1 MQMRQ
6 VLFVIGFMLCT
17 ASLAAPTDVV
27 KIPMPSANDFST
39 TLLPEKAGIVSWRTL
54 AKVEMVQRGIR
65 PVPKFSKD
73 ILDLN
78 DKDVLVQGFVVPIEM
93 GSQQT
98 HFLISA
104 VPSDCSF
111 CLPAGPDAIVEVI
124 AKTPI
129 KPAAGPV
136 VLGGKF
142 AVLTDDPTG
151 VLYRL
156 TDAQFISL
164 AGS

>member
-1 MQMRQ
+1 MRRAL
-6 VLFVIGFMLCT
+6 VVIGFMLCT
-17 ASLAAPTDVV
+17 ASFAAPTDIV
-27 KIPMPSANDFST
+27 KIPMPSASDFSAS
-39 TLLPEKAGIVSWRTL
+39 LLPEKAGMVSWRTL
-54 AKVEMVQRGIR
+54 AQVEMVQRGIR
-65 PVPKFSKD
+65 AVPKFSKD

-78 DKDVLVQGFVVPIEM
+78 DKDVQVQGFVIPIEA
-93 GSQQT
+93 GARST
-98 HFLISA
+98 RFLISA
-104 VPSDCSF
+104 VPADCSF

-129 KPAAGPV
+129 KPAAGPI

-142 AVLTDDPTG
+142 TVLTDDPTG

-156 TDAQFISL
+156 TDAQFISM